1 MHRPRILSGASSLI
15 YFSTA
20 ASSHTR
26 RHERLPESYTLNL
39 ETDSAVRCL
48 SISPSEKQCVAAT
61 DYETLLYNLETGQCT
76 ELQTHPSPGR
86 SIIWAPSD
94 DSFALFGGS
103 GLSIVKAKPNATS
116 TSCTYNEEFRIP
128 KKSGFGFATF
138 VDGNTVLAVSAA
150 GAELSVINA
159 STRSSKDMPLP
170 ISGWPRESRGVRCVL
185 EGERLAI
192 WRDRDVKLYR
202 IGPDFSPEY
211 LDHFRSPAH
220 IEDVW
225 ITKEGVYA
233 VVDNSCKVHI
243 LSGQP
248 ISSVVDIDLA
258 NQRLVTKRQRFD
270 GVESDPGAMDKMSE
284 RTRFTTVRNT
294 DAGLYIRIL
303 VAAATSD
310 SNFTTSVFHVD
321 GGLGSTPEE
330 EPGYCVKDRPD
341 LCVVQEADSIVVR
354 DSEQTVELS
363 YRRNMHYNSVEVSL
377 YGGWVLAWDHTDGS
391 SVTAWQRV
399 ES

>member
-1 MHRPRILSGASSLI
+1 M
-15 YFSTA
+15 
-20 ASSHTR
+20 
-26 RHERLPESYTLNL
+26 
-39 ETDSAVRCL
+39 
-48 SISPSEKQCVAAT
+48 
-61 DYETLLYNLETGQCT
+61 
-76 ELQTHPSPGR
+76 
-86 SIIWAPSD
+86 
-94 DSFALFGGS
+94 S

-116 TSCTYNEEFRIP
+116 TSCTYNEEFHMP

-159 STRSSKDMPLP
+159 STRSSEDRPL
-170 ISGWPRESRGVRCVL
+170 STSVWPRQSQGVRCVL
-185 EGERLAI
+185 EGGHLAI
-192 WRDRDVKLYR
+192 WEDQDVKLYR
-202 IGPDFSPEY
+202 VGPDFSPEY
-211 LDHFRSPAH
+211 LDNFRSPAH

-248 ISSVVDIDLA
+248 VSSVVDVDLA

-270 GVESDPGAMDKMSE
+270 RTASDPGAMNKMSE

-294 DAGLYIRIL
+294 DAGLYIRIS

-310 SNFTTSVFHVD
+310 GNFTTSVSHVA
-321 GGLGSTPEE
+321 GGLGSTPKE
-330 EPGYCVKDRPD
+330 EPGYCVKDHPD

-354 DSEQTVELS
+354 YLEQTSELS

-391 SVTAWQRV
+391 SVTAWKRV